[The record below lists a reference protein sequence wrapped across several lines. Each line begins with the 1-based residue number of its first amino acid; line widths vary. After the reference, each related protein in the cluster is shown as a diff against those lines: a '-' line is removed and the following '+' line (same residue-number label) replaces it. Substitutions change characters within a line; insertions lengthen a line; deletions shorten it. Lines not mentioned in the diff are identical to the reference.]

1 MITVLT
7 EEFTSKVKGLV
18 ERRNYKWGW
27 LETTSTDWEASQ
39 PPNAVTMIRAMPIR
53 PSLEPRG
60 AGPRERETT
69 KTVAVLA
76 IGRVLGTDNFLGLE

>member
-18 ERRNYKWGW
+18 ERRNHKCGW
-27 LETTSTDWEASQ
+27 LETTSIDWEASQ
-39 PPNAVTMIRAMPIR
+39 PPNAVAMIRAMPIR